1 MPTQKEVEAE
11 NKKLKREIEK
21 LRKENE
27 QLNDDDD
34 RLVDI
39 LNCEHYNRVV
49 AVEELKEAAEEFE
62 AENEK
67 LRNENE
73 QLRAALKLFTKI
85 SEVSA
90 MMAAMRE

>member
-11 NKKLKREIEK
+11 NVKLKRQIEK

-39 LNCEHYNRVV
+39 LGCEHFNRVV

-90 MMAAMRE
+90 MMATMRE